1 MRHSFHFLCVF
12 LFSCKWTAL
21 LVDWK
26 WLNAAPLWRLT
37 ACHISRDS
45 CENRCDRK
53 VVRAVECSY
62 FFLSSVPFLP
72 FFCNFSSFLLFRSD
86 CVVHEVFLGTVPKM
100 PLWPKWSRLAG
111 VAHLYYFV
119 VLLLKMDRV
128 GRACN
133 SCVCPLCTGDMRSL
147 QLREWGCN
155 QTFVREPMRKPLTLE
170 SSCVHRS
177 ISLLLWQTMSVSFFF
192 SFFFF
197 PHTPVSL
204 PRCRLKGSWL
214 LPSSN
219 LL

>member
-1 MRHSFHFLCVF
+1 MFL
-12 LFSCKWTAL
+12 
-21 LVDWK
+21 
-26 WLNAAPLWRLT
+26 
-37 ACHISRDS
+37 
-45 CENRCDRK
+45 
-53 VVRAVECSY
+53 

-72 FFCNFSSFLLFRSD
+72 FFVTFHHSFRSVATVLYTK
-86 CVVHEVFLGTVPKM
+86 CFLGTVPKM